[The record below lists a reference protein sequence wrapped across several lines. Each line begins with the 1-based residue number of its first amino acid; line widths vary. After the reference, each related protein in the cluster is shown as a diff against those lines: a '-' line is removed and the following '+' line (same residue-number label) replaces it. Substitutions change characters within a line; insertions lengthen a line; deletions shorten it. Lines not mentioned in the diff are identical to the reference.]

1 MNRIV
6 CACFSFQFV
15 LFGCCSRWSNGSEAS
30 FNKSTP
36 ATEPKIHT
44 RRQRERANESLKH
57 FYNKWVVY
65 FCVPCSKIPICRG
78 EKESRYVERGSLYFM
93 FTGNGHRQKTRFRS
107 FVRSFFFVH
116 SSLVRFVSVVSLGW
130 GWYTLFSTHQQW
142 VYIHLKCLYVLH
154 MNGIYHYTF
163 GSKLKLYFW
172 CIHKMKIRQQAST
185 SMSIQCGYNGCG
197 KYFNF

>member
-107 FVRSFFFVH
+107 FVRSFFFCSFFSRSVCVCRFSRVRLIHALFYTPTVGLH
-116 SSLVRFVSVVSLGW
+116 SFKMLVCAAYEWDLPLHIWKQIEAVL
-130 GWYTLFSTHQQW
+130 L
-142 VYIHLKCLYVLH
+142 VYP
-154 MNGIYHYTF
+154 
-163 GSKLKLYFW
+163 
-172 CIHKMKIRQQAST
+172 
-185 SMSIQCGYNGCG
+185 
-197 KYFNF
+197 